1 MEHNVG
7 REDRA
12 LRLIIAVA
20 FFVIS
25 LTAPIGAGLKVI
37 VFLFSATA
45 LFTSI
50 YGS

>member
-7 REDRA
+7 MKDRA

-20 FFVIS
+20 FFVIG